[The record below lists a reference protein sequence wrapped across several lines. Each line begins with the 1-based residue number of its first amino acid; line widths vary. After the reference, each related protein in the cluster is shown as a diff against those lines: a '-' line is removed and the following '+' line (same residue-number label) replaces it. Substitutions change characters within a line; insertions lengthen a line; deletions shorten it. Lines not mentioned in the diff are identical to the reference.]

1 MENYGMPP
9 PSMGNT
15 VTVLSIDGG
24 GIRGLI
30 PGTILVYLESQLQE
44 LDGPDARLADYFD
57 VITGTSTGGLIA
69 TMLTAPN
76 KENRPLFTANEIV
89 KFYVDN
95 GPSIFHQ
102 NTDLFAKVENQ
113 FHPAKGPKYD
123 GTFLHKKIKELL
135 KETKISETLTNLVIP
150 TFDIKVLEPVIFT
163 TIDGKKTPLKNAL
176 LSDVCIGT
184 SAAPT
189 ILPGHHFQ
197 TKDPQGNTK
206 TKDYNLID
214 GGVAANNPTVVAISH
229 ITKQIFMKNP
239 DFARITPKDYGKF
252 IVISIGTGNA
262 KQEGTYNAEDSA
274 KWGAL
279 EWLYNNGMTPLID
292 VFFHASSALVDANL
306 SVFFETL
313 NSYEN
318 YLRIQTNALKGATAS
333 VDNSTQKNLQDLIKV
348 GKDLLKSPVA
358 EVNVATGIY
367 QPADHHETN
376 EEALKKFAK
385 KLSDERK
392 KRMAKITSKL

>member
-1 MENYGMPP
+1 MEDSSMPP
-9 PSMGNT
+9 PCMGNT

-30 PGTILVYLESQLQE
+30 PGTILDYLESQFQV

-76 KENRPLFTANEIV
+76 KENRPFFTAKEIV

-102 NTDLFAKVENQ
+102 NMGLFAKAENL
-113 FHPAKGPKYD
+113 FTTIKGPKYD
-123 GTFLHKKIKELL
+123 GTFLHKIIKELL

-150 TFDIKVLEPVIFT
+150 TFDIKDLEPVIFT

-189 ILPGHHFQ
+189 VLPGHYFQ
-197 TKDPQGNTK
+197 TKDPQGNTQ
-206 TKDYNLID
+206 DYNLID

-229 ITKQIFMKNP
+229 ITQQIFMKNP
-239 DFARITPKDYGKF
+239 DFANITPKDYGKF
-252 IVISIGTGNA
+252 LVISIGTGNA
-262 KQEGTYNAEDSA
+262 KQEGMYNAKDSA

-279 EWLYNNGMTPLID
+279 EWLFNKGMTPLID

-313 NSYEN
+313 NSYAN
-318 YLRIQTNALKGATAS
+318 YLRIQTDALMGDTAS
-333 VDNSTQKNLQDLIKV
+333 VDNSTPKNLQDLIKV
-348 GKDLLKSPVA
+348 GNDLLKSRVA
-358 EVNVATGIY
+358 EVDVTTGIY
-367 QPADHHETN
+367 QAADYNETN

-392 KRMAKITSKL
+392 QRMAKMNM